1 MSFFTLGVHG
11 SPRQWTAQA
20 QYMEEGDVVHPVPL
34 LVLPYSQ
41 AVRIHPDQVE
51 EPDEDEEDSRVMRKL
66 VKNSPPPSP
75 PTWKDK

>member
-20 QYMEEGDVVHPVPL
+20 QYTEEGDVVHSVSL
-34 LVLPYSQ
+34 LVLPYFQ

-51 EPDEDEEDSRVMRKL
+51 EPDEDEEGSRVIRKL
-66 VKNSPPPSP
+66 VKQSPPPLP
-75 PTWKDK
+75 PT